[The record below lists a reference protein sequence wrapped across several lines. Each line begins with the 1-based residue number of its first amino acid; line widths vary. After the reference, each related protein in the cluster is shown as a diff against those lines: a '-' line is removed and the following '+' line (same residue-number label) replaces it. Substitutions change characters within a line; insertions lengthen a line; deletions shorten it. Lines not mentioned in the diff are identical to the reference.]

1 MIQIQTLEGYRPGSL
16 LGIRKYSSYIVSVNQ
31 W

>member
-1 MIQIQTLEGYRPGSL
+1 MIQIQTLKAIVPVPGWEA
-16 LGIRKYSSYIVSVNQ
+16 GRDSSYIVSVNQ